1 MTYIIVEEAS
11 GAIVENTSDLQE
23 AIEDAKSFGGK
34 HLVIENTIDGKIIF
48 DTQPGVTYKI

>member
-11 GAIVENTSDLQE
+11 GAIVENTSDLQG

-34 HLVIENTIDGKIIF
+34 HLVIEDSIDGKIVF